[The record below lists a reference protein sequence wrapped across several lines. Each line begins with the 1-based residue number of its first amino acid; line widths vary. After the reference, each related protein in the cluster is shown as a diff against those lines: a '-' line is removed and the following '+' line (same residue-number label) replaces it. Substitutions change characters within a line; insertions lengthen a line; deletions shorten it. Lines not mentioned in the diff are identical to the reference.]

1 MTNYAPKIAA
11 AAVILLVGLGAYA
24 LMNRADAPPPPLN
37 LKTGQDDPALVKHLV
52 AANTAFGFRLFARL
66 SADGDGENVFFSPYS
81 VASALT
87 MTWNGAS
94 GVTTR
99 AMAKAMGLDGM
110 SLADVDRAHAQ
121 LTTSLLR
128 PDKDIHLSI
137 ANSLWGAKEVT
148 FRPEFLQDNRDYFG
162 AEVATLDY
170 TRSEGA
176 ADRINGWVRKQT
188 QGKIDHLV
196 QAGNLTPDTV
206 LMLVNA
212 VYFQGD
218 WQLPFDSDATADR
231 PFTLADSTT
240 RNIPMMRRAEPEEY
254 GYLRGAGFQAVR
266 LPYRSG
272 SGKSLAM
279 YVFLPD
285 DAGGL
290 AAWLRSMTP
299 ERWDAWIGKMQPRQG
314 SVVMPKFKAEYEA
327 ELSQPLSDLGMG
339 EMFRQGRA
347 EFGRMTASG
356 SVYIKRVDHKAILEI
371 DESGTVAAA
380 ATSVQAMEASA
391 PEYADAFTMV
401 VDHPFFCAIRD
412 DATGEVLFMG
422 AIWRP

>member
-1 MTNYAPKIAA
+1 
-11 AAVILLVGLGAYA
+11 
-24 LMNRADAPPPPLN
+24 
-37 LKTGQDDPALVKHLV
+37 
-52 AANTAFGFRLFARL
+52 
-66 SADGDGENVFFSPYS
+66 
-81 VASALT
+81 
-87 MTWNGAS
+87 
-94 GVTTR
+94 
-99 AMAKAMGLDGM
+99 MAKAMGLDGM

-148 FRPEFLQDNRDYFG
+148 FRPEFLQHNRDYFG

-218 WQLPFDSDATADR
+218 WQLPFDSEATADR
-231 PFTLADSTT
+231 PFTLADGTT

-254 GYLRGAGFQAVR
+254 RYLRGAGFQAVR
-266 LPYRSG
+266 LPYKSG
-272 SGKSLAM
+272 SGKRLAM

-285 DAGGL
+285 GAAGL
-290 AAWLRSMTP
+290 AAWLRSLTP
-299 ERWDAWIGKMQPRQG
+299 ERWDAWLGKMQPRQG

-391 PEYADAFTMV
+391 PAYADAFTMV